1 MKRMKI
7 LVLAAAAQVCVW
19 ASIAGELG
27 ALLLQRS
34 VGQVQ
39 AAGGSGGANVDV
51 PPAPPRLDSRDASPV
66 DSEEDRSLSAAVEL
80 AQTAGTEMERQIFDI
95 ITPALNI
102 RASAEGDII
111 RRVDIAGPPIR
122 ILVIRQRPGVEA
134 IDVILTHGVRENGTL
149 KMHFYATSTDGRLA
163 RVIYKENRQPPR
175 NIPLNRAAGPFRTE
189 VDFWRDWERDYQKE
203 MMDGDK

>member
-27 ALLLQRS
+27 ARLLQRS

-39 AAGGSGGANVDV
+39 AAGWSGGNVGV
-51 PPAPPRLDSRDASPV
+51 SAAPRLDSRDASPV
-66 DSEEDRSLSAAVEL
+66 DSEEDRSLSAAIEL

-95 ITPALNI
+95 ITPPLNI
-102 RASAEGDII
+102 RASAEGDVI
-111 RRVDIAGPPIR
+111 RRVDIVGPPIR
-122 ILVIRQRPGVEA
+122 ILVIRRRPGVEA

-203 MMDGDK
+203 IRNGDK